1 MSWSLRIR
9 LSAMMFLEFAI
20 WGAWTPVLYPH
31 LKAMGFGPFQT
42 TWIFSALWLACIVA
56 PFIGGQIVDR
66 WFPTQWFLAA
76 VHLAG
81 GVLLLLMTQQ
91 ASFPGLMTIMLLYSL
106 LYAPTLALTASLC
119 FHHLTDAD
127 KQFGAIRVFGTI
139 GWIVAGFIL
148 TGWRHIV
155 DAPVSADMFYLAG
168 IFSLAMGVL
177 CCFLPHTP
185 PKKEAENPCA
195 CSRTGSSSSSCS
207 SASSSPRSFSSTMSP
222 RRASWKAG

>member
-76 VHLAG
+76 VHLVG
-81 GVLLLLMTQQ
+81 GLLLLLMTQQ

-119 FHHLTDAD
+119 FHHLTDA
-127 KQFGAIRVFGTI
+127 AERS
-139 GWIVAGFIL
+139 WSRPP
-148 TGWRHIV
+148 WRQTKTRLR
-155 DAPVSADMFYLAG
+155 FRLR
-168 IFSLAMGVL
+168 SL
-177 CCFLPHTP
+177 
-185 PKKEAENPCA
+185 
-195 CSRTGSSSSSCS
+195 R
-207 SASSSPRSFSSTMSP
+207 SSPKIPPRIRAPGSP
-222 RRASWKAG
+222 RHRQPKHPNGHSPRNRSAGATCW